1 MINEENKDKKQKG
14 ISEIIENYINPDLL
28 NKDWNSDGLLVIK

>member
-1 MINEENKDKKQKG
+1 MINEENKDKNQKG